1 MADHLLGAGFSDDEV
16 RTMAVVNTGGS
27 RVSKTALVVSAHS
40 ADFVWRAA
48 GAIATI
54 VEAGG
59 TAHVV
64 SLSYGERGNRRAG
77 SSPTRPRSGSRR
89 FAMPKR

>member
-1 MADHLLGAGFSDDEV
+1 MP
-16 RTMAVVNTGGS
+16 
-27 RVSKTALVVSAHS
+27 KTALVVSAHS

-48 GAIATI
+48 GAIATV

-64 SLSYGERGNRRAG
+64 SLSYGERGASRASSG
-77 SSPTRPRSGSRR
+77 SSRARPRSASRR
-89 FAMPKR
+89 SATARR